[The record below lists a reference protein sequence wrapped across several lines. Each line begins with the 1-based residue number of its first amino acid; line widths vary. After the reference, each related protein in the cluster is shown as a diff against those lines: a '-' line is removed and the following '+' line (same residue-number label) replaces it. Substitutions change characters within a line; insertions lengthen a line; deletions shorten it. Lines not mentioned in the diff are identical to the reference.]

1 MFFFLIRKCCPDT
14 EHFDFG
20 SIQHCSAYLKP
31 RERDSPLFQL
41 KKNQTFLNFF
51 SLFLSKISEGRGPY
65 IVVLALLSV
74 TVTKAFKI
82 SPCGHNYLSPENKR
96 HSTHMAKAV
105 TWNILPQIFIDSPIH
120 LDCPWFRISRTGQV
134 LIKLSFNMYNSCYP
148 VEHLRRDFLRN

>member
-1 MFFFLIRKCCPDT
+1 MLPRHRTFWLWFN
-14 EHFDFG
+14 
-20 SIQHCSAYLKP
+20 SALQCLSETK
-31 RERDSPLFQL
+31 RERFTIVST

-148 VEHLRRDFLRN
+148 VEHLRRDFLRNWVPP